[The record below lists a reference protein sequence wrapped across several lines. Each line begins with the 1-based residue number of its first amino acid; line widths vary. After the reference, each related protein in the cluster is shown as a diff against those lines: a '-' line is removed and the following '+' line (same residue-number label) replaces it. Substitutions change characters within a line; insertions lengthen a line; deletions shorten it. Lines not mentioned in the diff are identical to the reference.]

1 MANYG
6 QLVLI
11 NIVYFLVVV
20 ENEEG
25 PRLVSNV
32 L

>member
-1 MANYG
+1 MANYC

-25 PRLVSNV
+25 LRLVSNV